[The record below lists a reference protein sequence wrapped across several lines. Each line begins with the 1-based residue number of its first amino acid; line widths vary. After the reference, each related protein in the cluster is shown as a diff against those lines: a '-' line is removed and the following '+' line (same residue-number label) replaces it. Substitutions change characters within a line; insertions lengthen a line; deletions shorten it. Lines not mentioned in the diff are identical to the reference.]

1 MTRNNGAILDFRS
14 AAALIFGGGRAAGS
28 ININSSPLPTKKV
41 RYDFHHYKI
50 TMSTQAELQDGTISV
65 PVKRGRG
72 RPKKGHEVT
81 VTTHKPQQKSDRE
94 VMAQFRTRILR
105 SSSSKRVIESILN
118 AAMDDTH
125 KNQAVAWKLLIDRI
139 APIRDFEG
147 DQLTGRS
154 SVNITITGVETVNDI
169 KPIEGEV
176 IQDAEIEENA

>member
-1 MTRNNGAILDFRS
+1 
-14 AAALIFGGGRAAGS
+14 
-28 ININSSPLPTKKV
+28 
-41 RYDFHHYKI
+41 
-50 TMSTQAELQDGTISV
+50 
-65 PVKRGRG
+65 
-72 RPKKGHEVT
+72 
-81 VTTHKPQQKSDRE
+81 
-94 VMAQFRTRILR
+94 MAQFRTRILR